1 MPEVEDTASSSGAG
15 ELPEISSEI
24 TLFGKYEMG
33 KLLGCGAFAKV
44 YHARNV
50 DTGQSVAIKAV
61 SKKKVFKGG
70 FMAQVKREI
79 AIMRRLRHPN
89 IVKLIEVLATK
100 TKIYFVMEFAKGGE
114 LFTRI
119 SRGRFSE
126 DLSRRYFQQLISA
139 VRFCHSR
146 GVYHRDLKP
155 ENLLLDE
162 NWNLKI
168 TDFGLSAVTDQIQPD
183 GLLHTLCGTPAYV
196 APEILAK
203 KGYDGAKI
211 DLWSC
216 GIVLY
221 VLHAGYLP
229 FNETN
234 LMAMYRRIYKGEFRF
249 PKWTS
254 PDLRRFISRFLDTN
268 PDTRITVDEI
278 INDPWFKKGYKE
290 IKFQAEDFELKG
302 DGSQSTT
309 GTDCL
314 NAFDI
319 ISFSTGFDLSG
330 LFNEP
335 DFSVRREQFVSEEKP
350 ERIISRIEEE
360 FRRIEKVKARK
371 RKERGVYL
379 EGQDSNFILT
389 VNVHQLTEN
398 LVVVEIRRREIN
410 SGPTNDIWGEK
421 LRPKLVDII
430 YDPVTVNASE

>member
-1 MPEVEDTASSSGAG
+1 
-15 ELPEISSEI
+15 L
-24 TLFGKYEMG
+24 G

-44 YHARNV
+44 YHARDV
-50 DTGQSVAIKAV
+50 DSGQSVAIKAV
-61 SKKKVFKGG
+61 SKKKVLKGG
-70 FMAQVKREI
+70 FMAHVKREI

-100 TKIYFVMEFAKGGE
+100 TKVYFVMEFAKGGE

-146 GVYHRDLKP
+146 GVFHRDLKP

-168 TDFGLSAVTDQIQPD
+168 TDFGLSAVTDQIRPD

-203 KGYDGAKI
+203 KGYDGAKV
-211 DLWSC
+211 DVWSC

-229 FNETN
+229 FNDPN
-234 LMAMYRRIYKGEFRF
+234 LMVMYRRIYKGEFRF

-254 PDLRRFISRFLDTN
+254 PDLRRFLSRLLDTN
-268 PDTRITVDEI
+268 PETRITVDEI
-278 INDPWFKKGYKE
+278 ITDPWFKKGYKE
-290 IKFQAEDFELKG
+290 TKFNAEDFELKG
-302 DGSQSTT
+302 DIQSTK
-309 GTDCL
+309 CL
-314 NAFDI
+314 NAFHI

-330 LFNEP
+330 LFNDA
-335 DFSVRREQFVSEEKP
+335 DFSARREQFVSGEKP
-350 ERIISRIEEE
+350 ERIILRIEEE
-360 FRRIEKVKARK
+360 FRKIENVKAKK
-371 RKERGVYL
+371 RKERGIYL
-379 EGQDSNFILT
+379 EGQDSNLILT
-389 VNVHQLTEN
+389 VDIHQLTEI
-398 LVVVEIRRREIN
+398 LVVAEIRWREIN
-410 SGPTNDIWGEK
+410 VEPSSDVWK
-421 LRPKLVDII
+421 H
-430 YDPVTVNASE
+430 

>member
-1 MPEVEDTASSSGAG
+1 MPEVEDAASSSGAS
-15 ELPEISSEI
+15 ELSEISSEI
-24 TLFGKYEMG
+24 TLFGKYEIG

-50 DTGQSVAIKAV
+50 DTGQSVAIKVV
-61 SKKKVFKGG
+61 SKKKVYKGG

-100 TKIYFVMEFAKGGE
+100 AKIYFVMEFAKGGE
-114 LFTRI
+114 LFTRV

-168 TDFGLSAVTDQIQPD
+168 TDFGLSAFTDQIRPD

-211 DLWSC
+211 DVWSC

-229 FNETN
+229 FNEPN

-254 PDLRRFISRFLDTN
+254 PDLRRFICRLLDIN
-268 PDTRITVDEI
+268 PETRITVDEI

-290 IKFQAEDFELKG
+290 TKFHAEDFELKG
-302 DGSQSTT
+302 DSTQSATN
-309 GTDCL
+309 CL
-314 NAFDI
+314 NAFHL

-330 LFNEP
+330 LFKEF

-350 ERIISRIEEE
+350 ERIILRIEEE
-360 FRRIEKVKARK
+360 FRRIENVKVRK

-379 EGQDSNFILT
+379 EGQDSNFILI

-398 LVVVEIRRREIN
+398 LVVVEIRRREVN
-410 SGPTNDIWGEK
+410 LGPSGDLWEDK
-421 LRPKLVDII
+421 LRPKLFDII
-430 YDPVTVNASE
+430 YEPETVNVS